1 MSVSL
6 NVQFRIGTLLKA
18 EKKNVHAHKT
28 RSFQRV
34 PPPFLSGSPPLLG
47 VFVHEWESAK
57 RNLNLNLLTVWF
69 EVIFL
74 SIKSLSGQVVHRA
87 GVYSGFLCFKRPGV
101 FVLPEWNAYR
111 KREGDLKY
119 VTDLIVAF
127 NLLGKRKQLSESYIL
142 QNATIIC
149 FGCHCSAFNFWYNWN
164 KISCILLKDLL
175 SSIRAITEFVNIP
188 LSEEV
193 IQRIAHQCSF
203 EGMAK
208 NPASFQVFPNVD
220 AISFLRKGDIGDWK
234 NHFTAE
240 LNEQFET
247 EFVVKA
253 REHGLEFE

>member
-28 RSFQRV
+28 RSFQQV

-164 KISCILLKDLL
+164 KISSLLWRTCYPVSELL
-175 SSIRAITEFVNIP
+175 PN
-188 LSEEV
+188 LSTNLCQKKSFNGLHISVHLREWLKT
-193 IQRIAHQCSF
+193 QQAFKCSRTWMRSVSY
-203 EGMAK
+203 GRGTSATGK
-208 NPASFQVFPNVD
+208 TTLQHN
-220 AISFLRKGDIGDWK
+220 
-234 NHFTAE
+234 
-240 LNEQFET
+240 
-247 EFVVKA
+247 
-253 REHGLEFE
+253 